1 MVAVTARWLTLS
13 IKYGRLIP
21 VEEGDPRFLPPHI
34 LRASS
39 DEARALVP
47 EGYAD
52 RGGGRYVRLPCSPD
66 NTLGIHSKVRAAILP
81 RNSSELW
88 MLSELTLTL
97 PSSCC

>member
-47 EGYAD
+47 EGYTD

-66 NTLGIHSKVRAAILP
+66 NTLGIHSKVRAAILAT
-81 RNSSELW
+81 SGG
-88 MLSELTLTL
+88 LSAIDLSTAVLL
-97 PSSCC
+97 LDV